1 MVPPGQVQIPGFS
14 NDDTYKQVI
23 IKGAKGLEITNSSEN
38 LLLLVSNGLVKD
50 TPLPSGKAWTLGNYI
65 SEFGGIQARGKRT
78 FGIFVPVDTEDVFS
92 DMEESD
98 VDEEEKE
105 VHAS

>member
-1 MVPPGQVQIPGFS
+1 M
-14 NDDTYKQVI
+14 I

-65 SEFGGIQARGKRT
+65 SEFGRTQARGKRT
-78 FGIFVPVDTEDVFS
+78 FGIFVPVDTENVFS

-98 VDEEEKE
+98 VDEKEKRYM
-105 VHAS
+105 HRNLKSCFD